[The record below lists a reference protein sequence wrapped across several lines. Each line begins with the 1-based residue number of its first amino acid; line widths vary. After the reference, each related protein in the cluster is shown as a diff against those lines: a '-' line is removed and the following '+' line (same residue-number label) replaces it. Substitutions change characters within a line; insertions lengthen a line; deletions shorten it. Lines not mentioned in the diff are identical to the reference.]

1 MSTKKINALAY
12 LLFCFFLGVIGVHR
26 FYRGSI
32 GMDVLYIF
40 TLGLLGIGVLIDFI
54 NAIIYL
60 TQADENQE
68 ITFVNKKYAKI
79 QR

>member
-1 MSTKKINALAY
+1 
-12 LLFCFFLGVIGVHR
+12 
-26 FYRGSI
+26 
-32 GMDVLYIF
+32 MDVLYIF